1 LTRPHTGGED
11 LMRDAAALSRRVEL
25 RVPGMEDKVIAG
37 FRDDDRLSLYFGE
50 DRYYQFDQGRLRRGA
65 VAGHLFRTQG
75 LTLAELTPQRTAEAT
90 ALCRRDLSAGQ
101 LERFLEELRGYL
113 TVLHR
118 ALESDAAT
126 VIRQI
131 PETATI
137 LPVLRDAIGM
147 ILSRPMSLADPI
159 NPHR

>member
-1 LTRPHTGGED
+1 
-11 LMRDAAALSRRVEL
+11 MRDAAALSRRVEL
-25 RVPGMEDKVIAG
+25 RAPGIEDTVIAG
-37 FRDDDRLSLYFGE
+37 IREDNRLSLYFGG
-50 DRYYQFDQGRLRRGA
+50 DRYYQFDPRGRLRRA
-65 VAGHLFRTQG
+65 VVAGRLFRTQG
-75 LTLAELTPQRTAEAT
+75 STLAELTPQRTAEAT

-113 TVLHR
+113 TVLHG

-126 VIRQI
+126 VIRQV
-131 PETATI
+131 PEAAPI
-137 LPVLRDAIGM
+137 VPALRDAIER